1 MSEIATLNLPDGKSL
16 ELPVLTGTKNEKAI
30 DISNLRK
37 KTGHITLDPGFVN
50 TGSCESA
57 ITFLDGEQGVL
68 QFRGYPIEQ
77 LAAKSTFMEVA
88 YLLIHGELPNK
99 LQLESFAD
107 RVSWHAMIHEDMRHF
122 FDGFSQNAHP
132 MVILSSM
139 VSSLSAYY
147 VEASGKASIENLELN
162 SARLIAKVTTIAAFA
177 YKKSVGQPFVYPR
190 DELSYCANFLNM
202 MFAVPAEP
210 YELDPEIERTLEL
223 LLILHADHEQNC
235 SASTV
240 RVVGSSMANVYAS
253 VASGILALW
262 GPLHGGA
269 NQQVVQMLQQI
280 HEDGAGISKYI
291 EMAKN
296 QKSDFRLMGFGHRVY
311 KNLDPR
317 ASILKDACNRL
328 LNKLGT
334 NDPLLEIALKL
345 EETALSDDYFIERKL
360 YPTLDF
366 YTGIIYRA
374 IGIPINMFTVMF
386 ALGRVPGWIAQWKEM
401 HDDPKQKIA
410 RPRQLFTGQTERSYK
425 PMAERLYEKN
435 KDQLTFYLV
444 EHYLHSNPA

>member
-1 MSEIATLNLPDGKSL
+1 MSEIAKLSLPDGQSL

-57 ITFLDGEQGVL
+57 ITFLDGEKGIL

-77 LAAKSTFMEVA
+77 LAAKSTFLEVA
-88 YLLIHGELPNK
+88 YLLIHGELPSK
-99 LQLESFAD
+99 MQLESFVD
-107 RVSWHAMIHEDMRHF
+107 RVSLHAMIHEDMRHF

-139 VSSLSAYY
+139 ISSLSAYY

-190 DELSYCANFLNM
+190 DDLSYCANFLNM
-202 MFAVPAEP
+202 MFAVPAES

-240 RVVGSSMANVYAS
+240 RVVGSSMSNVYAS

-269 NQQVVQMLQQI
+269 NQQVVHMLQQI
-280 HEDGAGISKYI
+280 HKDEAGISKYI

-311 KNLDPR
+311 KNFDPR
-317 ASILKDACNRL
+317 ACIIKDACEKL

-401 HDDPKQKIA
+401 HEDPKQKIA
-410 RPRQLFTGQTERSYK
+410 RPRQLYTGQTERSYK
-425 PMAERLYEKN
+425 PITERL
-435 KDQLTFYLV
+435 
-444 EHYLHSNPA
+444 

>member
-1 MSEIATLNLPDGKSL
+1 MSEKAKLSLADGQSL

-57 ITFLDGEQGVL
+57 ITFLDGEKGVL

-88 YLLIHGELPNK
+88 YLLIYGELPKK
-99 LQLESFAD
+99 LQFESFVD

-139 VSSLSAYY
+139 ISSLSAYY

-202 MFAVPAEP
+202 MFAVPAES

-235 SASTV
+235 STSTV

-269 NQQVVQMLQQI
+269 NQQVVHMLQEI
-280 HEDGAGISKYI
+280 HEAGAGISKYI

-311 KNLDPR
+311 KNTDPR
-317 ASILKDACNRL
+317 ASILKDACDRL

-345 EETALSDDYFIERKL
+345 EETALSDDYFIKRKL

-401 HDDPKQKIA
+401 HEDPKQKIA
-410 RPRQLFTGQTERSYK
+410 RPRQLFIGQSERSYK
-425 PMAERLYEKN
+425 SIDDRL
-435 KDQLTFYLV
+435 
-444 EHYLHSNPA
+444 

>member
-425 PMAERLYEKN
+425 PMAERL
-435 KDQLTFYLV
+435 
-444 EHYLHSNPA
+444 

>member
-1 MSEIATLNLPDGKSL
+1 
-16 ELPVLTGTKNEKAI
+16 
-30 DISNLRK
+30 
-37 KTGHITLDPGFVN
+37 
-50 TGSCESA
+50 
-57 ITFLDGEQGVL
+57 
-68 QFRGYPIEQ
+68 
-77 LAAKSTFMEVA
+77 
-88 YLLIHGELPNK
+88 
-99 LQLESFAD
+99 
-107 RVSWHAMIHEDMRHF
+107 
-122 FDGFSQNAHP
+122 
-132 MVILSSM
+132 
-139 VSSLSAYY
+139 
-147 VEASGKASIENLELN
+147 N

-177 YKKSVGQPFVYPR
+177 YKKSVGQPFVYPK

-202 MFAVPAEP
+202 MFAVPAET
-210 YELDPEIERTLEL
+210 YKLDHEIERTLDL

-269 NQQVVQMLQQI
+269 NQQVVLMLQQI
-280 HEDGAGISKYI
+280 YEDESGISKYI

-311 KNLDPR
+311 KNIDPR
-317 ASILKDACNRL
+317 AKILKDACDRL
-328 LNKLGT
+328 LKKTGT

-360 YPTLDF
+360 FPTLDF

-401 HDDPKQKIA
+401 HEDPKQKIA
-410 RPRQLFTGQTERSYK
+410 RPRQLFIGQSERSYK
-425 PMAERLYEKN
+425 SIDDRL
-435 KDQLTFYLV
+435 
-444 EHYLHSNPA
+444 

>member
-1 MSEIATLNLPDGKSL
+1 MSAIAKLSLPDGQYL
-16 ELPVLTGTKNEKAI
+16 ELPVLTGTANEKAI
-30 DISNLRK
+30 DISKLRK
-37 KTGHITLDPGFVN
+37 KTGYITLDPGFVN
-50 TGSCESA
+50 TGTCESA
-57 ITFLDGEQGVL
+57 ITFLDGENGIL

-77 LAAKSTFMEVA
+77 LAAESTFLEVA
-88 YLLIHGELPNK
+88 YLLIHGELPDK
-99 LQLESFAD
+99 TQLYNFVE
-107 RVSWHAMIHEDMRHF
+107 RVSLHAMIHEDMRHF

-139 VSSLSAYY
+139 ISSLSAYY
-147 VEASGKASIENLELN
+147 VEASGKASIEDLEIN

-269 NQQVVQMLQQI
+269 NQQVIQMLHKI
-280 HEDGAGISKYI
+280 HEDGGGISKYI
-291 EMAKN
+291 ELAKN
-296 QKSDFRLMGFGHRVY
+296 QKSEFRLMGFGHRVY
-311 KNLDPR
+311 KNFDPR
-317 ASILKDACNRL
+317 AKILKEACHRV
-328 LNKLGT
+328 LNKLGV

-345 EETALSDDYFIERKL
+345 EETALSDAYFIERKL

-401 HDDPKQKIA
+401 HEDPKQKIA
-410 RPRQLFTGQTERSYK
+410 RPRQLFTGKTVRKYK
-425 PMAERLYEKN
+425 SMSERL
-435 KDQLTFYLV
+435 
-444 EHYLHSNPA
+444 